1 MNYSNLSTTLTNTLE
16 NDIKKKNGIY
26 FTPPSCIHRNIEILK
41 PYMDTITNV
50 LEPSCGSCE
59 YIVSLHKHFNHL
71 NITGIEF
78 NPTIYTSITKFNS
91 NNTTIL
97 QSDFM
102 VYETTDRY
110 GLIIGNPPY
119 YVMEKKDVNKDYTKF
134 FDGRPNIFILFIIK
148 SLRLLK
154 DNGILSFILPK
165 SFLNC
170 SYYDKTRKYILKHF
184 QILHI
189 EDCID
194 DKYLNTSQPTIM
206 FILQKKNSI
215 NNSIDNNK
223 FNINIHTYSILND
236 EKNITILK
244 KYKTD
249 SKTLCELGFKVN
261 VGKVVW
267 NQAAARLGKKD
278 KDLLEMDPTDPT
290 LEDKDRKLIVKAKKK
305 SKKKS
310 ILTDDETKTRLIY
323 STDIVNNTLGKKTYT
338 SEDKKN
344 YINKPGKKEI
354 MLVMNRGY
362 GVSTYKFNY
371 CLINLDHEYLI
382 ENHLICIRD
391 DKSRS
396 KDELLNLYKKI
407 IKSLEDS
414 RTKDFINIYCSN
426 NALNTTELNNIVPI
440 FGM

>member
-1 MNYSNLSTTLTNTLE
+1 
-16 NDIKKKNGIY
+16 
-26 FTPPSCIHRNIEILK
+26 
-41 PYMDTITNV
+41 
-50 LEPSCGSCE
+50 
-59 YIVSLHKHFNHL
+59 
-71 NITGIEF
+71 
-78 NPTIYTSITKFNS
+78 
-91 NNTTIL
+91 
-97 QSDFM
+97 
-102 VYETTDRY
+102 
-110 GLIIGNPPY
+110 
-119 YVMEKKDVNKDYTKF
+119 
-134 FDGRPNIFILFIIK
+134 
-148 SLRLLK
+148 
-154 DNGILSFILPK
+154 
-165 SFLNC
+165 
-170 SYYDKTRKYILKHF
+170 
-184 QILHI
+184 
-189 EDCID
+189 
-194 DKYLNTSQPTIM
+194 
-206 FILQKKNSI
+206 
-215 NNSIDNNK
+215 
-223 FNINIHTYSILND
+223 
-236 EKNITILK
+236 
-244 KYKTD
+244 
-249 SKTLCELGFKVN
+249 
-261 VGKVVW
+261 
-267 NQAAARLGKKD
+267 
-278 KDLLEMDPTDPT
+278 MDPTDPT
-290 LEDKDRKLIVKAKKK
+290 LKDKDRKLIVKAKKK

-344 YINKPGKKEI
+344 YINKPGKKEV